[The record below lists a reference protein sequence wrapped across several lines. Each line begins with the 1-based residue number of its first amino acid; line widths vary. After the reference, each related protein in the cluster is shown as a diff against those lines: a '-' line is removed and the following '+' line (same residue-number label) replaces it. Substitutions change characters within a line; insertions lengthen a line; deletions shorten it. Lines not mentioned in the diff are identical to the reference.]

1 MSIDFLDAAVDIHVG
16 GIDLRFPHHENERAQ
31 SNSLTGHEVVQTWVH
46 GEHLLFEGRKM
57 SKSAGNVVLISDLIE
72 RGLDPLSLR
81 FALLENRY
89 RSQMDLSWAS
99 LEAAHSTLRRWRKL
113 MNEWGTSSQFKI
125 DEEITDSLSTD
136 LDTPR
141 TMQRLRAIEKDAS
154 IGNQDKRAI
163 FLYADQV
170 LGLALDRTP
179 EEKPLTDELKN
190 LLRDREIAR
199 KEKNWAASDALRN
212 ELENA
217 GLEINDSA
225 AGQRWSWK

>member
-1 MSIDFLDAAVDIHVG
+1 
-16 GIDLRFPHHENERAQ
+16 
-31 SNSLTGHEVVQTWVH
+31 
-46 GEHLLFEGRKM
+46 
-57 SKSAGNVVLISDLIE
+57 
-72 RGLDPLSLR
+72 
-81 FALLENRY
+81 
-89 RSQMDLSWAS
+89 MDLSWAS
-99 LEAAHSTLRRWRKL
+99 LEAAHYTLRRWRKL

-125 DEEITDSLSTD
+125 DEEVTDSLSTD